1 MLQSMPTRR
10 LNAIGRTYRHVQRYR
25 QILGMLLRYGYGD
38 LLDKLHLDRIL
49 RRGLSAS
56 GDGELHALSS
66 AERLRMLLEDLGPTF
81 IKAGQLLSTRPDLVP
96 VALLHELARLQDAV
110 PPFAFE
116 EVRDIVEAE
125 LELPL
130 EEAFA
135 SFDPKPLA
143 AASIG
148 QVHAATTVAGEA
160 VVVKV
165 QRPKVRRM
173 VEVDLEI
180 MHELAQLAER
190 HLEGWQT
197 HQPTRVVDELS
208 VSLERELDY
217 LQEAAHLERFAWQ
230 FRGDPRVKVPRVYR
244 SLTTDRVLVME
255 RVEGVKVSDSAGL
268 RELGLDSGSS
278 SSSRS
283 SLESGSRA
291 SARPSEVAA
300 RVAELTMEQLFV
312 HGFFHGDP
320 HPGNLLV
327 QADGVV
333 CYLDFGLM
341 GRLDRGSR
349 ESFASL
355 VAGIVQR
362 DESVVAAALL
372 GLCRVDEVPDE
383 AVLQRDVMALTD
395 RHFYQPLK
403 EMQIGEALQQL
414 LEVAARHRL
423 TIPADVFLTI
433 KALTNVEGLC
443 RSLDPDFEIVSQAAP
458 FIRRIHLNRWRPA
471 RLAADLFEAGAETL
485 EAARELPLASRDVL
499 RQLRSGKARA
509 GIELL
514 GLDRLTLTYD
524 RISNRLA
531 FALVLAALI
540 VGSSIVVLAKTPPLV
555 YDISLF
561 GLVGFVVAALMGF
574 WLLISILRHGRM

>member
-1 MLQSMPTRR
+1 MLHPMPTRR

-56 GDGELHALSS
+56 GDGELGSLSS
-66 AERLRMLLEDLGPTF
+66 SERLRMLLEDLGPTF

-96 VALLHELARLQDAV
+96 VALLHELARLQDSV

-125 LELPL
+125 LQLSL
-130 EEAFA
+130 EKAFE
-135 SFDPKPLA
+135 SFEQQPLA

-148 QVHAATTVAGEA
+148 QVHAATTVTGEA

-190 HLEGWQT
+190 HLEGWQI

-230 FRGDPRVKVPRVYR
+230 FRSDPRVKVPSVYR
-244 SLTTDRVLVME
+244 ALTTDRVLVME
-255 RVEGVKVSDSAGL
+255 RIEGVKVSDSAALLEL
-268 RELGLDSGSS
+268 RYQSS
-278 SSSRS
+278 SQSSPHS
-283 SLESGSRA
+283 SSQYSLQS
-291 SARPSEVAA
+291 SEVAA
-300 RVAELTMEQLFV
+300 RIAELTMEQLFV

-341 GRLDRGSR
+341 GRLDRSSR
-349 ESFASL
+349 ESFAEL

-362 DESVVAAALL
+362 DETEVADALL
-372 GLCRVDEVPDE
+372 GLCRVDEAPDE
-383 AVLQRDVMALTD
+383 VALQRDVMALTD

-414 LEVAARHRL
+414 LEVVARHRL

-443 RSLDPDFEIVSQAAP
+443 RSLDPEFEIVSQAAP
-458 FIRRIHLNRWRPA
+458 FIRRIHLNRWLPS
-471 RLAADLFEAGAETL
+471 RLMSDLFEASAETL
-485 EAARELPLASRDVL
+485 EAAHELPLLSRDIL

-514 GLDRLTLTYD
+514 GLGRLTLTYD

-561 GLVGFVVAALMGF
+561 GIVGFVFAALMGF